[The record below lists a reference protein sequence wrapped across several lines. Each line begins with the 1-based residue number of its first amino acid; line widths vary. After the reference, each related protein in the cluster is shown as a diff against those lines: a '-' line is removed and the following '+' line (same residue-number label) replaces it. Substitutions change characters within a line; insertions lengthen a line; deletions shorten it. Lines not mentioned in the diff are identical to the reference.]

1 MDKIRVTRYKD
12 ADTALVYSSDIK
24 ETIAYLQKE
33 CDAHRIDDNYFGLE
47 IHNDDL
53 VFSWVEEETDEEY
66 EYRKHKEKHWLDTNT
81 RMTKRQEINQ
91 EIIRLQQELNN
102 V

>member
-1 MDKIRVTRYKD
+1 MDKIRVTRYKE
-12 ADTALVYSSDIK
+12 ADTALVYSADIR

-33 CDAHRIDDNYFGLE
+33 CDAHRTDDNYFGLE
-47 IHNDDL
+47 AHNDDL

-66 EYRKHKEKHWLDTNT
+66 ERRKDKEKDWLDTTT
-81 RMTKRQEINQ
+81 RRAKRQEINQ